1 MSPMSPLPTSRTPRT
16 PSGLS
21 NHSVSQPGDGAFRIS
36 VETASTAGI
45 VLLMHD
51 EDDVL
56 LARLSLGKGGD
67 MVELC
72 SPAREAEQGQGAEHK
87 DENANEPE
95 SSGETSITQIPLEST
110 DTPGGDS

>member
-1 MSPMSPLPTSRTPRT
+1 M
-16 PSGLS
+16 
-21 NHSVSQPGDGAFRIS
+21 HSVSQPGDGTYRIS

-56 LARLSLGKGGD
+56 LARLSLGQGGD
-67 MVELC
+67 MVQLC
-72 SPAREAEQGQGAEHK
+72 PPAHEAEQEHGAEHK
-87 DENANEPE
+87 DDDTNERE